1 MNTSTKNRVHRALGI
16 ATVGVCSLALL
27 GEWYG
32 AAALSRENSALS
44 SLGFFFSTG
53 GMWVF
58 VRNVVIRKWADPE
71 FRLRMGARTV
81 AWLVGSVYAS
91 AALVWPPVAGARQGA
106 TLAIIVMSTLFV
118 IQAQTRDLADF

>member
-1 MNTSTKNRVHRALGI
+1 M
-16 ATVGVCSLALL
+16 VGVCSLALL

-44 SLGFFFSTG
+44 FLGFFFSTG

-58 VRNVVIRKWADPE
+58 IRNVVIRKWSDPE
-71 FRLRMGARTV
+71 FRLRMGARTT

-91 AALVWPPVAGARQGA
+91 AALVWPPVGGARQGA

-118 IQAQTRDLADF
+118 IQAQTHDLADF